1 MMNYHFNSFLTS
13 VLKSKLLLLVAG
25 MNLFSCL
32 SYSQSPGKGETVEF
46 INKVLGERIQVE
58 LKTGTIL
65 VSFRDENGNLLR
77 EDKAPSPD
85 LDLTITYEPEDKLL
99 CIPCMKDQPEC
110 VTRTLVVQKI
120 KRGYGRLSIPVASE
134 KDFYSLQ
141 KAFDHLIRILSEN
154 KYKDAITLD

>member
-1 MMNYHFNSFLTS
+1 MMNDHFNQFLTS

-25 MNLFSCL
+25 MSLFSSF
-32 SYSQSPGKGETVEF
+32 SYSQSPGKQETVDYM
-46 INKVLGERIQVE
+46 NKILGDRIRVE
-58 LKTGTIL
+58 LKSGTIL

-85 LDLTITYEPEDKLL
+85 LDLAITYEPEDKLL

-120 KRGYGRLSIPVASE
+120 KRGYGRLSIPVENE
-134 KDFYSLQ
+134 KDFYALR